1 MKPIR
6 IPSSPAKR
14 IRIFLLAICI
24 LAMLWGL
31 WHTMKFY
38 IIPEV
43 RAAWQANLLSREN
56 PFLTYEPGTHKLFD
70 ISPEDVEELG
80 QVYGGKMAVFR
91 DREEIE
97 QICALLNSFRYYAWK
112 KAPANRE
119 LPCGFGPL
127 LFVHGPWVTQKRFP
141 HLKEREDLG
150 FASIQS
156 AQGRVL
162 VNGFWYYGDITCLR
176 QVDEWAVSR
185 YRYVTDYD

>member
-38 IIPEV
+38 IIPEA

-56 PFLTYEPGTHKLFD
+56 PFLTCEPGTHKLFD

-80 QVYGGKMAVFR
+80 QVYGGKKAAYSFF
-91 DREEIE
+91 
-97 QICALLNSFRYYAWK
+97 QANPKLSGNQNSSPGYFHPFVQLAENASA
-112 KAPANRE
+112 APPEN
-119 LPCGFGPL
+119 
-127 LFVHGPWVTQKRFP
+127 
-141 HLKEREDLG
+141 
-150 FASIQS
+150 
-156 AQGRVL
+156 
-162 VNGFWYYGDITCLR
+162 
-176 QVDEWAVSR
+176 
-185 YRYVTDYD
+185 